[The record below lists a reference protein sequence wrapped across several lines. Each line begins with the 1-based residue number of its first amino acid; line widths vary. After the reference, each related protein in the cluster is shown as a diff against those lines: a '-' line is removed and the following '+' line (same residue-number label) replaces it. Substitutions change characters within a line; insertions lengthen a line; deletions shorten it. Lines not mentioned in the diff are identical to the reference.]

1 VFTLVR
7 RGSLRFIPG
16 RSLFGID
23 RTANDLDNGGV
34 NATRGQAGVGALS
47 EALSQVGLTL
57 DARSRGARREAA
69 DAVVRSRA
77 GDECAVVVKQMSL
90 ANIDALQR
98 LSLTTSPAGDE
109 AEPVLVVVA
118 DRIPQPSRA
127 WLGEHDVSWL
137 DLRGHLRLVTQGFFI
152 DADVTP
158 QRERPVR
165 SSALAGRVGLEV
177 ATLLLTEPGIPP
189 GVRAIASRLDRSAS
203 TVSEVLKILRE
214 QELVDRYGLTRPADL
229 FWEVAAVWRPDGADL
244 ARVPDPDDRA
254 VSQALG
260 LERVQVEGTRGWAL
274 TDTLAAM
281 SYGAPAG
288 ARTDH
293 PPDFYVPEA
302 ATLRRA
308 VQLLGAARTTSSR
321 VATVRVAPVPM
332 VCEQRVDPLML
343 AAGKGGWP
351 LAHPLFV
358 ALDLA
363 RDPGRGR
370 EILDAWTPP
379 KPWKRVW

>member
-1 VFTLVR
+1 M
-7 RGSLRFIPG
+7 
-16 RSLFGID
+16 
-23 RTANDLDNGGV
+23 
-34 NATRGQAGVGALS
+34 NATRGLAGVEALS

-57 DARSRGARREAA
+57 HAHSRGARREVA
-69 DAVVRSRA
+69 DAVVRSPA

-90 ANIDALQR
+90 ANVDALQR
-98 LSLTTSPAGDE
+98 LSRIASSADDS

-118 DRIPQPSRA
+118 DRIPQPSRD

-137 DLRGHLRLVTQGFFI
+137 DLRGHLRLVAQGFFI

-158 QRERPVR
+158 QRERPAR

-177 ATLLLTEPGIPP
+177 ATLLLAEPGVLP
-189 GVRAIASRLDRSAS
+189 GVRSIASRLDRSAS

-214 QELVDRYGLTRPADL
+214 QEQLDRYGLTSPADL
-229 FWEVAAVWRPDGADL
+229 FWEVAAVWRPAGADL

-254 VSQALG
+254 VSHALG
-260 LERVQVEGTRGWAL
+260 LERVQVEGARGWAL

-288 ARTDH
+288 VRTDH
-293 PPDFYVPEA
+293 PPDFYVPDG

-308 VQLLGAARTTSSR
+308 VQLLGPARTSSSR

-332 VCEQRVDPLML
+332 VCEQRVDALML
-343 AAGKGGWP
+343 PAGKGAWP
-351 LAHPLFV
+351 LAHPVFV

-363 RDPGRGR
+363 KDPGRGR

>member
-1 VFTLVR
+1 M
-7 RGSLRFIPG
+7 
-16 RSLFGID
+16 D
-23 RTANDLDNGGV
+23 
-34 NATRGQAGVGALS
+34 ALS
-47 EALSQVGLTL
+47 EALSQVGLNL
-57 DARSRGARREAA
+57 HARSRGVRRAA
-69 DAVVRSRA
+69 DAVVRSPL
-77 GDECAVVVKQMSL
+77 GDECAVVVSQMSL

-98 LSLTTSPAGDE
+98 LSLRTPPTGDE
-109 AEPVLVVVA
+109 PEPELVVVA

-127 WLGEHDVSWL
+127 WLNEHEVSWL
-137 DLRGHLRLVTQGFFI
+137 DLRGHLRFVAQGFFI

-158 QRERPVR
+158 QREPPTR

-177 ATLLLTEPGIPP
+177 AALLLAEPGIPL
-189 GVRAIASRLDRSAS
+189 GVRAIASRLERSAS
-203 TVSEVLKILRE
+203 TVSQVLKILRE
-214 QELVDRYGLTRPADL
+214 QELIDRYGLTRPADL

-254 VSQALG
+254 VSKALG
-260 LERVQVEGTRGWAL
+260 LERVQVARARGWAL

-293 PPDFYVPEA
+293 PPDFYVPDA

-308 VQLLGAARTTSSR
+308 VQLLGPARTTSSR
-321 VATVRVAPVPM
+321 AATVRVAPVPM
-332 VCEQRVDPLML
+332 VCDQRVDPLML
-343 AAGKGGWP
+343 PAGRGGWP
-351 LAHPLFV
+351 LTHPVFV

-363 RDPGRGR
+363 SDPGRGR

>member
-1 VFTLVR
+1 M
-7 RGSLRFIPG
+7 S
-16 RSLFGID
+16 
-23 RTANDLDNGGV
+23 
-34 NATRGQAGVGALS
+34 ALS

-57 DARSRGARREAA
+57 LARGHGARREVA
-69 DAVVRSRA
+69 DAVVRSPA
-77 GDECAVVVKQMSL
+77 GDECLVRVKQMSL
-90 ANIDALQR
+90 ANVDALQR
-98 LSLTTSPAGDE
+98 LSLGSSPGGNE

-118 DRIPQPSRA
+118 DRIPQPSRT

-137 DLRGHLRLVTQGFFI
+137 DLRGHLRLVAKGFFI
-152 DADVTP
+152 DAGVTP
-158 QRERPVR
+158 QRERPTR

-177 ATLLLTEPGIPP
+177 ATLLLADLGAPP

-214 QELVDRYGLTRPADL
+214 EEHLDRYGLTRPADL
-229 FWEVAAVWRPDGADL
+229 FWEVAAAWRPDVADL
-244 ARVPDPDDRA
+244 ARVPDPEDGA

-260 LERVQVEGTRGWAL
+260 LERVQVEGAPGWAL
-274 TDTLAAM
+274 TDTLAAV

-293 PPDFYVPEA
+293 PPDFYVPDA

-308 VQLLGAARTTSSR
+308 VQLLGLARTTSSR
-321 VATVRVAPVPM
+321 AATVRVAPVPM

-343 AAGKGGWP
+343 PAGKGGWP
-351 LAHPLFV
+351 LAHPVFV

-379 KPWKRVW
+379 KPWQRVW

>member
-1 VFTLVR
+1 
-7 RGSLRFIPG
+7 
-16 RSLFGID
+16 
-23 RTANDLDNGGV
+23 
-34 NATRGQAGVGALS
+34 VGALS

-57 DARSRGARREAA
+57 SARSRGARREAA
-69 DAVVRSRA
+69 DVVVRSPA
-77 GDECAVVVKQMSL
+77 GDECTVLVRQMSL
-90 ANIDALQR
+90 ANVDALQR
-98 LSLTTSPAGDE
+98 LSLSTSPSGDAVE
-109 AEPVLVVVA
+109 PDAVGPVLVVVA

-127 WLGEHDVSWL
+127 WLGEHGVSWL
-137 DLRGHLRLVTQGFFI
+137 DLRGHLRLVAQGFFI
-152 DADVTP
+152 DADVRP
-158 QRERPVR
+158 QRERPAR

-177 ATLLLTEPGIPP
+177 TTLLLTEPGIPP
-189 GVRAIASRLDRSAS
+189 RVRAIASRLDRSAS
-203 TVSEVLKILRE
+203 TVSEVLKVLRE
-214 QELVDRYGLTRPADL
+214 QELLDRYGLTRPADL
-229 FWEVAAVWRPDGADL
+229 FWEVAAIWNPEAADL
-244 ARVPDPDDRA
+244 TRVPDPDDRA

-260 LERVQVEGTRGWAL
+260 LERVQVENARGWAL
-274 TDTLAAM
+274 TDTLAAV

-288 ARTDH
+288 ARADH
-293 PPDFYVPEA
+293 PPDFYVPDA

-332 VCEQRVDPLML
+332 VCEQRVDPLIL
-343 AAGKGGWP
+343 PAGKGGWP